1 MPNPKGSGTAHQ
13 PVGPTSPTSWR
24 FSRPRSGFI
33 HPCPRNNPRAD
44 EAILPARE
52 NSRKHRQ
59 VINIPWSTME
69 FDHVARHHQPDLP
82 PGLQKLS
89 GRSCESSGRGPDN
102 GALVAAPK
110 NFEHQFWSIKWL

>member
-1 MPNPKGSGTAHQ
+1 MNLAWRLTRALKRLMPNPKASGTAHQ
-13 PVGPTSPTSWR
+13 PVGLTRPSWR
-24 FSRPRSGFI
+24 FVRSRPRSGFI
-33 HPCPRNNPRAD
+33 HRCRRNTPRAD

-59 VINIPWSTME
+59 VINAPWSTME

-89 GRSCESSGRGPDN
+89 GRSSK
-102 GALVAAPK
+102 AAGVGLITVR
-110 NFEHQFWSIKWL
+110 W

>member
-1 MPNPKGSGTAHQ
+1 LDQ
-13 PVGPTSPTSWR
+13 PALPAGASSVRVRETVN
-24 FSRPRSGFI
+24 
-33 HPCPRNNPRAD
+33 PCPRNNPRAD

-59 VINIPWSTME
+59 VIDIPWSTME

-89 GRSCESSGRGPDN
+89 GRSSK
-102 GALVAAPK
+102 AAGVGLITVR
-110 NFEHQFWSIKWL
+110 W